1 MREKPAPDTVVPC
14 AADVGALHA
23 CTAARPAY
31 GERARTA
38 STQRSEAA
46 GRSIVFFTAGHLL
59 SKSVGRRAFAE
70 R

>member
-1 MREKPAPDTVVPC
+1 MREKPAPDTVVPW

-31 GERARTA
+31 GERTRTA
-38 STQRSEAA
+38 STGRSEAA
-46 GRSIVFFTAGHLL
+46 AMSIVFFTRAT
-59 SKSVGRRAFAE
+59 SSRRASRAFAE